1 MNQKQLKQ
9 LSQKILPSPAYRWLK
24 QQWQIYQHR
33 PPLGMTRWGEL
44 RRLQPISSCWGL
56 DRGQPIDRYYIENF
70 MARYSPDIRGRV
82 LAIGDHFY
90 TRKYGGDRVTQSD
103 VLHVEAGNPEATI
116 VGDLT
121 DAPHIPSNSFDC
133 FILTQTLQL
142 IYEVQ
147 LALQTAYRI
156 LKPGGVLLVTIPGIT
171 PLNDHEW
178 NQCWCWSFT
187 TLSAQR
193 LFAEQFPAENI
204 EIASF
209 GNVLAATA
217 FLQGLA
223 VQEVQTAELDYC
235 DPGYPVTI
243 TIRAVKPEV
252 QL

>member
-1 MNQKQLKQ
+1 MNKKQAKQLVQ
-9 LSQKILPSPAYRWLK
+9 LLPHPVHNWLK
-24 QQWQIYQHR
+24 EQWYIHKYS
-33 PPLGMTRWGEL
+33 PPLGRTRWGDL
-44 RRLQPISSCWGL
+44 RRLKPISSQWGL
-56 DRGQPIDRYYIENF
+56 DRGKPLDRYYIENF
-70 MARYSPDIRGRV
+70 LARHAQDVHGQV

-103 VLHVEAGNPEATI
+103 VLHVEEGNPNATI

-121 DAPHIPSNSFDC
+121 DAPHIPSDSFDC

-142 IYEVQ
+142 IYEVR
-147 LALQTAYRI
+147 LALKTAHRV

-178 NQCWCWSFT
+178 NECWCWSFT

-193 LFAEQFPAENI
+193 LFEELFPAENI
-204 EIASF
+204 EIETF

-223 VQEVQTAELDYC
+223 AQEVQTDELDYC
-235 DPGYPVTI
+235 DPSYPVII

-252 QL
+252 TS

>member
-1 MNQKQLKQ
+1 MNQKLLKQ
-9 LSQKILPSPAYRWLK
+9 LSQQGLPQPVHNWLK
-24 QQWQIYQHR
+24 QQWHTYRHS
-33 PPLGMTRWGEL
+33 PPLGMTRWGDL
-44 RRLQPISSCWGL
+44 RCLKPISSRWGL

-70 MARYSPDIRGRV
+70 MACQSQDIHGRV

-103 VLHVEAGNPEATI
+103 VLHVEEGNPDATI
-116 VGDLT
+116 FGDLT
-121 DAPHIPSNSFDC
+121 DAPQIPSDSFDC

-142 IYEVQ
+142 IYEVR
-147 LALQTAYRI
+147 LALKTAYRV
-156 LKPGGVLLVTIPGIT
+156 LKPGGVLLVTIPGIS
-171 PLNDHEW
+171 PVNDHEW
-178 NQCWCWSFT
+178 NKCWCWSFT

-193 LFAEQFPAENI
+193 LFEELFPAENI
-204 EIASF
+204 EIETF

-223 VQEVQTAELDYC
+223 TQEVRTDELDYC

-252 QL
+252 LS